1 MNFLS
6 SLIKRNPFAS
16 FVLLTYLFSWWP
28 SLLYLWGMSPIG
40 VAAFGPF
47 IAALVVLAVTE
58 GKPGLKTL
66 LRRIVHWRVGWQWYL
81 VALGLPILMAGLASY
96 LTVLLGAPVPT
107 AAQLAAWPGV
117 GIVFLMRMLIPGLG
131 GAWEEPGWRG
141 YAVHQ
146 LEKER
151 SRLTAMWPLWLII
164 VLWHIPL
171 FLTGDAEWVDILNMV
186 AGVIIYNWLYHRSG
200 NSVLMVMIIHSMNNA
215 VSGEFFSPMFSGVYA
230 VQQAWMRTLV
240 WSVVAV
246 IVLVV
251 NWRWWTEREESSTVR
266 QHASLDA
273 IAGN

>member
-1 MNFLS
+1 MNSLS
-6 SLIKRNPFAS
+6 ALIKRNPFAS
-16 FVLLTYLFSWWP
+16 FVILTYLFSWWP
-28 SLLYLWGMSPIG
+28 SLLYLWDISPVG

-81 VALGLPILMAGLASY
+81 VALGLPILMAGIASY
-96 LTVLLGAPVPT
+96 LTVLLGAPVPS
-107 AAQLAAWPGV
+107 AEQLAAWPGV

-131 GAWEEPGWRG
+131 GTWEEPGWRG

-146 LEKER
+146 LENGR
-151 SRLTAMWPLWLII
+151 SRLVALWPLWLVI
-164 VLWHIPL
+164 VVWHIPL
-171 FLTGDAEWVDILNMV
+171 FATGDAEWVDILNMV

-200 NSVLMVMIIHSMNNA
+200 HSVLMVMIIHSMNNA
-215 VSGEFFSPMFSGVYA
+215 VSGEFFSPMFTGVYS

-240 WSVVAV
+240 WGVVAA

-251 NWRWWTEREESSTVR
+251 NWRWWTGRDQR
-266 QHASLDA
+266 IAQPKAALDPV
-273 IAGN
+273 AGV

>member
-1 MNFLS
+1 MHLLS
-6 SLIKRNPFAS
+6 SLIKRYPFAS
-16 FVLLTYLFSWWP
+16 FVILTYLFSWWP
-28 SLLYLWGMSPIG
+28 SLLYVWGISPIG

-81 VALGLPILMAGLASY
+81 VALGLPIVMAGVASY

-117 GIVFLMRMLIPGLG
+117 GVVFLMRMLIPGLG
-131 GAWEEPGWRG
+131 GTWEEPGWRG

-146 LEKER
+146 LEKSR
-151 SRLTAMWPLWLII
+151 SRLAALWPLWLVI
-164 VLWHIPL
+164 VIWHIPL

-200 NSVLMVMIIHSMNNA
+200 NSVLLVMIIHSMNNA
-215 VSGEFFSPMFSGVYA
+215 VSGEFFSPMFTGVYA

-251 NWRWWTEREESSTVR
+251 NWRWWTGREENSTVR
-266 QHASLDA
+266 PHTALESVAS
-273 IAGN
+273 N

>member
-251 NWRWWTEREESSTVR
+251 NWRWWTEREESSTVH
-266 QHASLDA
+266 QPAALEPITS
-273 IAGN
+273 N

>member
-1 MNFLS
+1 MHLPS
-6 SLIKRNPFAS
+6 SLIKRYPFTS

-47 IAALVVLAVTE
+47 LAALVVLAVTE

-81 VALGLPILMAGLASY
+81 VALGLPIVMAGIASY

-117 GIVFLMRMLIPGLG
+117 GVVFLMRMLIPGLG
-131 GAWEEPGWRG
+131 GTWEEPGWRG

-146 LEKER
+146 LEKSR
-151 SRLTAMWPLWLII
+151 SRLAALWPLWLVI
-164 VLWHIPL
+164 VLWHVPL

-200 NSVLMVMIIHSMNNA
+200 NSVLLVMIIHSMNNA
-215 VSGEFFSPMFSGVYA
+215 VSGEFFSPMFTGVYA

-240 WSVVAV
+240 WSVVAA

-251 NWRWWTEREESSTVR
+251 NWRWWTGREENSTVR
-266 QHASLDA
+266 PHTALESVAS
-273 IAGN
+273 N

>member
-1 MNFLS
+1 
-6 SLIKRNPFAS
+6 
-16 FVLLTYLFSWWP
+16 
-28 SLLYLWGMSPIG
+28 MSPIG

-81 VALGLPILMAGLASY
+81 VALGLPIVMAGVASY

-117 GIVFLMRMLIPGLG
+117 GVVFLLRMLIPGLG
-131 GAWEEPGWRG
+131 GTWEEPGWRG

-146 LEKER
+146 LEKGR
-151 SRLTAMWPLWLII
+151 SRLAALWPLWLVI
-164 VLWHIPL
+164 VIWHIPL

-200 NSVLMVMIIHSMNNA
+200 NSVLLVMIIHSMNNA
-215 VSGEFFSPMFSGVYA
+215 VSGEFFSPMFTGVYA
-230 VQQAWMRTLV
+230 VQQGWMRTLV

-251 NWRWWTEREESSTVR
+251 EWRWWTTRDESDAAR
-266 QHASLDA
+266 QRVSLKA
-273 IAGN
+273 VANS